1 MSDQN
6 ADVNVIR
13 VDTGAMREA
22 AIAIN
27 NNLNAID
34 TAVQELG
41 KILNAF
47 NPNTADEATWLGS
60 TATLYAETYQ
70 KLLGDVAA
78 ISIKYAFLADDL
90 NQHAEEYER
99 AHGIAMAAAE
109 SIEPITWAHIDSDSV
124 TWAHKAP

>member
-1 MSDQN
+1 MSN
-6 ADVNVIR
+6 HNTDVNVIR

-27 NNLNAID
+27 SNLDAID
-34 TAVQELG
+34 NAVQELQ

-47 NPNTADEATWLGS
+47 NPNTADEASWLGS
-60 TATLYAETYQ
+60 AATLYAETYK
-70 KLLGDVAA
+70 KLLGNVAVL
-78 ISIKYAFLADDL
+78 STKYAFLADDL
-90 NQHAEEYER
+90 NQYAEEYEK